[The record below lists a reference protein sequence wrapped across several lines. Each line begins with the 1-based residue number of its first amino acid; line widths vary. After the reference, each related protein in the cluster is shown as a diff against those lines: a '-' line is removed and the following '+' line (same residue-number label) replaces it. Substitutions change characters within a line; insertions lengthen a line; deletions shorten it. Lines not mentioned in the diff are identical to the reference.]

1 MNLIKPK
8 LVDYDLIKFPKKNN
22 IKKKKIIKQD
32 NTKFYLNAFVIIIL
46 FFGGYA
52 LYYRMINKEK
62 KRVELEENILF
73 LESYVNNSLKDI
85 KDNIS
90 SENEHK

>member
-22 IKKKKIIKQD
+22 IKKKIIKQD
-32 NTKFYLNAFVIIIL
+32 NIKFYLNAFVIIIL
-46 FFGGYA
+46 FLGGYA
-52 LYYRMINKEK
+52 LYYRMKNKEK

-85 KDNIS
+85 KDNTS
-90 SENEHK
+90 TENEYK

>member
-1 MNLIKPK
+1 MNLIRPK

-22 IKKKKIIKQD
+22 IKKKIIKQD
-32 NTKFYLNAFVIIIL
+32 NTKLYLNAFVIIIL
-46 FFGGYA
+46 LFGGCA

-62 KRVELEENILF
+62 KRIELEENILF

-85 KDNIS
+85 KDNIYT
-90 SENEHK
+90 ENEQK